1 MPNGHTW
8 KVSAAPKIHVGG
20 LNRRMNNLMMK
31 IAGAALVAI
40 GMSSVGLAAVPE
52 IDPASG
58 ANALALLTGA
68 LLIIRGRR
76 RK

>member
-1 MPNGHTW
+1 M
-8 KVSAAPKIHVGG
+8 KS
-20 LNRRMNNLMMK
+20 NLVMK
-31 IAGAALVAI
+31 IAGMALVGI
-40 GMSSVGLAAVPE
+40 GMSGACMAVQTVPE

-68 LLIIRGRR
+68 LLMIRARR

>member
-1 MPNGHTW
+1 
-8 KVSAAPKIHVGG
+8 
-20 LNRRMNNLMMK
+20 MNKLVMK
-31 IAGAALVAI
+31 IAGTALVAI
-40 GMSSVGLAAVPE
+40 GVSGVCLAAAPE

>member
-1 MPNGHTW
+1 MNKIM
-8 KVSAAPKIHVGG
+8 KV
-20 LNRRMNNLMMK
+20 
-31 IAGAALVAI
+31 AGIALVGV
-40 GMSSVGLAAVPE
+40 GMSGACLAVGLPE

-68 LLIIRGRR
+68 LLIIRARR